1 VWPICGDI
9 NRLVDHPLA
18 SSRPMSVAGINPY
31 LTGLQ
36 VADAWRRP
44 RLKAPEKIGAAA
56 ARILARDHGHCYY
69 DWRYD
74 DGTFRFFEHP
84 IHFIR
89 EQVYEGKY
97 VRN

>member
-1 VWPICGDI
+1 
-9 NRLVDHPLA
+9 
-18 SSRPMSVAGINPY
+18 VAT
-31 LTGLQ
+31 LTAWWIIRSPHHGQSAWRGLIHTSPDFQ

-44 RLKAPEKIGAAA
+44 RLKAPERGSHS
-56 ARILARDHGHCYY
+56 RGRPWHCYY

-84 IHFIR
+84 IHFTR